1 MTKTLSET
9 KTQLDEARENL
20 DESMS
25 VLAMAAASLSNVCD
39 SFLQGESDERGR
51 VSVGHD
57 EKNTIMFLASHLRD
71 LVQAH
76 ISRWDHLEELMKG
89 QSHGHD

>member
-1 MTKTLSET
+1 MTKTLLE
-9 KTQLDEARENL
+9 EARENL

-25 VLAMAAASLSNVCD
+25 VLAMASASLSNVCD
-39 SFLQGESDERGR
+39 SFLQGKCDERGG

-57 EKNTIMFLASHLRD
+57 EKNTITFLASHLRD

-76 ISRWDHLEELMKG
+76 ISRWDHLEKLMKG
-89 QSHGHD
+89 QDHGHD